1 MIAVAD
7 CVVWYKRCNW
17 YFWVLTALLWVAT
30 KSVTMFL
37 PGAEVVHCQ
46 MGLQYVSELWMD

>member
-17 YFWVLTALLWVAT
+17 YFWVLIALLWVAT
-30 KSVTMFL
+30 KSVTMLL
-37 PGAEVVHCQ
+37 PGAEVMHCQ
-46 MGLQYVSELWMD
+46 MGRQYVSELWMD